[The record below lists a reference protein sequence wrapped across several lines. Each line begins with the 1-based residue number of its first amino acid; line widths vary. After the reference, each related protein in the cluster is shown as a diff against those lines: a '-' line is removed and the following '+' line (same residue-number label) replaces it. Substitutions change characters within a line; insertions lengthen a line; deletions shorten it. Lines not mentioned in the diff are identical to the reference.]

1 MPASATLTSEQR
13 HALFDI
19 LSHSETYS
27 EIENFKYPDGVT
39 GYGFPFSSETVIPPP
54 PGRSASTT
62 PAGSGRNTPRSRS
75 RTPVPPGEEK
85 KSTEAG
91 AGTNGEVDGEK
102 DRAPSTSPVLQTL
115 FTRFALRLPWL
126 RELPRDFW
134 SVKIQGILSK
144 LAEAELSES
153 YDKGALGLRK
163 TLATGSS
170 SLLEMMGRGALG
182 GLKRQTF
189 ASNGES
195 KKEYDLQKAED
206 LERAFDEIVHG
217 LVYGDLVKKMCDH
230 MVETDDLEGF
240 SPASKAAVQYAI
252 IYVATFLHQIFV
264 LSPEGQYLLQLIQ
277 NLHNLVPYKMV
288 KQTLRISNVATM
300 INGMTRLML
309 AKVSIGG
316 ITNYFGLTTNAD
328 DGMNLFQRIISLI
341 LSWDAAE
348 FRKTAEKVEKSRAK
362 DRPDEDMLKTIRQFI
377 DEKSRMQHEAA
388 RAISIHKRQSIITT
402 ILTENDADPTEE
414 QHTQCL
420 EYYSALLSIHDRD
433 GITAALCRQQPDLFS
448 QVVRDVVHIYEP
460 FISMVHIGVDLKEYL
475 DGVQVFIDEFIKAS
489 KPKTDANGEVRP
501 ASVEDYVELLRKNRG
516 FLYTWIHDVASKCPG
531 VWNEL
536 EAWAVDSFG
545 KFQQK
550 PAQQPA
556 DGEDLYD
563 EREKEKS
570 DMDARL
576 ESLFQSLSE
585 STQKEVQAVLDAQA
599 SYLANLT
606 EISRE
611 SFQHLLDSTADSES
625 EKNSQTGPGNYLH
638 RWHALLDETDITP
651 ENVVGPVRKGKDVK
665 HTLAIGKTSIIGN
678 KQEVPPVPKRAAGPA
693 APDVSVVVSE
703 MGPGFLKILQEIG
716 GPGR

>member
-102 DRAPSTSPVLQTL
+102 DRPPSTSPVLQTL

-170 SLLEMMGRGALG
+170 SLLEMLGRGALG
-182 GLKRQTF
+182 GLKKRTF

-195 KKEYDLQKAED
+195 KKKEYDLQKAED

-217 LVYGDLVKKMCDH
+217 LVYGDLVKK
-230 MVETDDLEGF
+230 
-240 SPASKAAVQYAI
+240 I
-252 IYVATFLHQIFV
+252 VATFLHQIFV

-348 FRKTAEKVEKSRAK
+348 FRKTAEKVEKSKAK
-362 DRPDEDMLKTIRQFI
+362 DRPDEDMLKSIRQFI

-388 RAISIHKRQSIITT
+388 RAISMHKRQSIITT
-402 ILTENDADPTEE
+402 ILTENDTDLTEE
-414 QHTQCL
+414 QHAQCL

-460 FISMVHIGVDLKEYL
+460 FISMVHTGVDLKEYL
-475 DGVQVFIDEFIKAS
+475 DGVQIFIDEFIKAS

-531 VWNEL
+531 VWSEL
-536 EAWAVDSFG
+536 EAWAVDSFAR
-545 KFQQK
+545 FQQK
-550 PAQQPA
+550 PAQQPSE
-556 DGEDLYD
+556 GEKLDD
-563 EREKEKS
+563 EKEKDKS

-576 ESLFQSLSE
+576 ESLFRSLPE
-585 STQKEVQAVLDAQA
+585 STQKEVQTALDAQA

-665 HTLAIGKTSIIGN
+665 HTLALGKTSIIGN
-678 KQEVPPVPKRAAGPA
+678 KQEVPPLPKKAAGPA

>member
-1 MPASATLTSEQR
+1 
-13 HALFDI
+13 
-19 LSHSETYS
+19 
-27 EIENFKYPDGVT
+27 
-39 GYGFPFSSETVIPPP
+39 
-54 PGRSASTT
+54 
-62 PAGSGRNTPRSRS
+62 
-75 RTPVPPGEEK
+75 
-85 KSTEAG
+85 
-91 AGTNGEVDGEK
+91 
-102 DRAPSTSPVLQTL
+102 
-115 FTRFALRLPWL
+115 
-126 RELPRDFW
+126 
-134 SVKIQGILSK
+134 
-144 LAEAELSES
+144 
-153 YDKGALGLRK
+153 
-163 TLATGSS
+163 
-170 SLLEMMGRGALG
+170 
-182 GLKRQTF
+182 
-189 ASNGES
+189 
-195 KKEYDLQKAED
+195 
-206 LERAFDEIVHG
+206 
-217 LVYGDLVKKMCDH
+217 
-230 MVETDDLEGF
+230 
-240 SPASKAAVQYAI
+240 
-252 IYVATFLHQIFV
+252 
-264 LSPEGQYLLQLIQ
+264 
-277 NLHNLVPYKMV
+277 MV

-348 FRKTAEKVEKSRAK
+348 FRKTAEKVEKSKAK
-362 DRPDEDMLKTIRQFI
+362 DRPDEDMLKSIRQFI

-388 RAISIHKRQSIITT
+388 RAISMHKRQSIITT
-402 ILTENDADPTEE
+402 ILTENDTDLTEE
-414 QHTQCL
+414 QHAQCL

-460 FISMVHIGVDLKEYL
+460 FISMVHTGVDLKEYL
-475 DGVQVFIDEFIKAS
+475 DGVQIFIDEFIKAS

-531 VWNEL
+531 VWSEL
-536 EAWAVDSFG
+536 EAWAVDSFAR
-545 KFQQK
+545 FQQK
-550 PAQQPA
+550 PAQQPSE
-556 DGEDLYD
+556 GEKLDD
-563 EREKEKS
+563 EKEKDKS

-576 ESLFQSLSE
+576 ESLFRSLPE
-585 STQKEVQAVLDAQA
+585 STQKEVQTALDAQA

-665 HTLAIGKTSIIGN
+665 HTLALGKTSIIGN
-678 KQEVPPVPKRAAGPA
+678 KQEVPPLPKKAAGPA